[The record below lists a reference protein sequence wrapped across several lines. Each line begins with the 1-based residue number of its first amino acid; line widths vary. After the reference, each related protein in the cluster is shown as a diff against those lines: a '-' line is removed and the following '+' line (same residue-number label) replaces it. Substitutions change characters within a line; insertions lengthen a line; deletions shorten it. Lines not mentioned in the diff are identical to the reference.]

1 MILKPTKAI
10 TENGNLCQGQLQK
23 SGGDRGEGGGREGTV
38 SDPRVVCRLSSEGD
52 KAAKNFR
59 RLEPL
64 DFIKAAII
72 KGLGLFVGPGLS
84 WLESDLTCASEILL
98 FLLWHVVFRFFLF

>member
-1 MILKPTKAI
+1 MSRPA
-10 TENGNLCQGQLQK
+10 TEV
-23 SGGDRGEGGGREGTV
+23 GGRLRGGRREGTV